1 MRKMLACVSLA
12 ALLASG
18 CDFVKVSGGGGESSG
33 QVVQVDPKAVTPADL
48 KAAVS
53 DPRVKKFY
61 EGRGWQAVWTGERA
75 EQLTGAFEDAAR
87 HAIDAKSYAEQSTK
101 GASAAEREAG
111 LTLAAIEYG
120 QALATGA
127 VDPRKLFE
135 VYTVPMSK
143 ADVVGGL
150 GKAVEQGGVRQ
161 WLASLAPQDA
171 EYKALS
177 DAYLAYRQ
185 KAGQER
191 RAAVAPGE
199 QIRPGKKD
207 PRVAQIRDGLRAN
220 GYLAAAPAAPPAGD
234 AKAKEGKA
242 KAAAPAA
249 AGDVYGAEMVA
260 AVKKVQADYGIEAD
274 GVIGNSTIEAL
285 NTGARDRARILAVNL
300 ERRRWLDRAPPAT
313 RIDVN
318 TAAAELH
325 YYKDGAEKDRRRVVV
340 GQPDWETPEL
350 GSPIARLVANP
361 PWTVPESIAKEE
373 ILPKARPMAKENRH
387 EERRW
392 FSSGSEIG
400 AGLVK
405 FDMIN
410 DSDLPSRTPSRRF
423 PSTQRHASPGLA
435 VENAVEF
442 ARFSPGRRQAR
453 GFARRGDEEETPVE
467 LRQIRYDCSTQSYVD
482 AAGSSFGR
490 PLCWDDMLPPPS
502 PAPFRRGS
510 RPRSRYRA
518 VVLPIEM
525 GGTDCCGGD
534 RVVLH
539 ASCRMSF

>member
-1 MRKMLACVSLA
+1 MRKILACVSLA
-12 ALLASG
+12 ALLAGG
-18 CDFVKVSGGGGESSG
+18 CDFVKTSGGGGGSG

-61 EGRGWQAVWTGERA
+61 EARGWQAVWTGERA
-75 EQLTGAFEDAAR
+75 QELTAAFEDAAR
-87 HAIDAKSYAEQSTK
+87 HAIDAKSYAEHSTR

-161 WLASLAPQDA
+161 WLAGLAPQDA

-191 RAAVAPGE
+191 KAVIAPGE
-199 QIRPGKKD
+199 QIKPGKKD
-207 PRVAQIRDGLRAN
+207 PRVAQIREGLRAN

-234 AKAKEGKA
+234 ARAKSG
-242 KAAAPAA
+242 KAAAAEPTA
-249 AGDVYGAEMVA
+249 AGGNVYGADMVA
-260 AVKKVQADYGIEAD
+260 AVKKVQSDYGIEAD

-325 YYKDGAEKDRRRVVV
+325 YFKDGAEKDRRRVVV

-373 ILPKARPMAKENRH
+373 IIPKGAAYMAKENIVTKNGRLVQQPGPK
-387 EERRW
+387 
-392 FSSGSEIG
+392 S
-400 AGLVK
+400 ALGLVK
-405 FDMIN
+405 FDMLN
-410 DSDLPSRTPSRRF
+410 DEQIYLHDTPAKALF
-423 PSTQRHASPGLA
+423 ASTQRHASHGCSR

-442 ARFSPGRRQAR
+442 ARLLAQDDGKLEAFDKAM
-453 GFARRGDEEETPVE
+453 ATKKETPVE
-467 LRQIRYDCSTQSYVD
+467 LSTKIPVRLLYHSAYLD
-482 AAGSSFGR
+482 GGR
-490 PLCWDDMLPPPS
+490 VVFRADPYAWDDKVAAALGLGGPV
-502 PAPFRRGS
+502 
-510 RPRSRYRA
+510 RPR
-518 VVLPIEM
+518 VKTKIDDIGP
-525 GGTDCCGGD
+525 
-534 RVVLH
+534 
-539 ASCRMSF
+539 

>member
-1 MRKMLACVSLA
+1 MRKIMACVSLM
-12 ALLASG
+12 ALLAGG
-18 CDFVKVSGGGGESSG
+18 CDFVNSSGGGSSSG
-33 QVVQVDPKAVTPADL
+33 EAVQVDPKAVTPADL

-61 EGRGWQAVWTGERA
+61 EARGWQAVWTGERVQ
-75 EQLTGAFEDAAR
+75 ELNGAFEDAAR
-87 HAIDAKSYAEQSTK
+87 HAIDAKSYVEHATK

-127 VDPRKLFE
+127 VDPRKVFE

-150 GKAVEQGGVRQ
+150 GKAVEQGGVRA
-161 WLASLAPQDA
+161 WLAGLAPQDA

-199 QIRPGKKD
+199 QIKPGRKD
-207 PRVAQIRDGLRAN
+207 PRVAQIREGLRAN
-220 GYLAAAPAAPPAGD
+220 GYLAAEPPAPD
-234 AKAKEGKA
+234 LKAKDGKA
-242 KAAAPAA
+242 KAAAPAG
-249 AGDVYGAEMVA
+249 GDVYGADMVA
-260 AVKKVQADYGIEAD
+260 AVKKVQADYGIETD

-300 ERRRWLDRAPPAT
+300 ERRRWLDRAPPPT

-325 YYKDGAEKDRRRVVV
+325 YFKDGTEKDRRRVVV

-373 ILPKARPMAKENRH
+373 ILPKGAAYMAKENIVMKNGRLVQ
-387 EERRW
+387 EPGPK
-392 FSSGSEIG
+392 S
-400 AGLVK
+400 ALGLVK
-405 FDMIN
+405 LDMIN
-410 DSDLPSRTPSRRF
+410 DEQIYLHDTPAKALF
-423 PSTQRHASPGLA
+423 ASTQRHASHGCSR

-442 ARFSPGRRQAR
+442 ARLLAQDDGKLEAFDKALATR
-453 GFARRGDEEETPVE
+453 EETPVE
-467 LRQIRYDCSTQSYVD
+467 LSTRIPVRLLYHSAYVD
-482 AAGSSFGR
+482 GGR
-490 PLCWDDMLPPPS
+490 VVFRTDPYAWDDKVAAAL
-502 PAPFRRGS
+502 GLGGQV
-510 RPRSRYRA
+510 RPR
-518 VVLPIEM
+518 VKVKVDDIGP
-525 GGTDCCGGD
+525 
-534 RVVLH
+534 
-539 ASCRMSF
+539 

>member
-1 MRKMLACVSLA
+1 MRKILACVSLA
-12 ALLASG
+12 ALLAGG
-18 CDFVKVSGGGGESSG
+18 CDFVKTSGGAGGSSG

-48 KAAVS
+48 QAAVS

-61 EGRGWQAVWTGERA
+61 EARGWQAVWTGERA
-75 EQLTGAFEDAAR
+75 KELTAAFDDAAR
-87 HAIDAKSYAEQSTK
+87 HAIDAKTYAEHATK

-135 VYTVPMSK
+135 VYTVPMAK
-143 ADVVGGL
+143 GDVTAGL
-150 GKAVEQGGVRQ
+150 GKAVEQGGVRE

-171 EYKALS
+171 EYRALS

-191 RAAVAPGE
+191 KAVIAAGE
-199 QIRPGKKD
+199 QIKPGKKD
-207 PRVAQIRDGLRAN
+207 PRVAQIREGLRAN
-220 GYLAAAPAAPPAGD
+220 GYLAAAPAAGD
-234 AKAKEGKA
+234 PKAEARGEKA

-249 AGDVYGAEMVA
+249 AGDVYGADMVA

-300 ERRRWLDRAPPAT
+300 ERRRWLDRAPPPT

-325 YYKDGAEKDRRRVVV
+325 YFKDGAEKDRRRVVV

-373 ILPKARPMAKENRH
+373 ILPKGAAYMAKENIVMKNGKLVQQPGPK
-387 EERRW
+387 
-392 FSSGSEIG
+392 S
-400 AGLVK
+400 ALGLVK

-410 DSDLPSRTPSRRF
+410 NQQIYLHDTPAKALF
-423 PSTQRHASPGLA
+423 ASTQRHASHGCSR

-442 ARFSPGRRQAR
+442 ARLIAQDDGKLEAFDKAM
-453 GFARRGDEEETPVE
+453 ATKEETPVE
-467 LRQIRYDCSTQSYVD
+467 LSNKIPVRLLYHSAYLDGGRVVFRTDPYAWDDKVAAALGLPGQIR
-482 AAGSSFGR
+482 
-490 PLCWDDMLPPPS
+490 
-502 PAPFRRGS
+502 
-510 RPRSRYRA
+510 PRVKVKIA
-518 VVLPIEM
+518 DVGP
-525 GGTDCCGGD
+525 
-534 RVVLH
+534 
-539 ASCRMSF
+539 

>member
-1 MRKMLACVSLA
+1 MRKILACVSLA
-12 ALLASG
+12 ALLAGG
-18 CDFVKVSGGGGESSG
+18 CNFVKTSGGGGGGESSG
-33 QVVQVDPKAVTPADL
+33 PVVQVDPKAVTAADL
-48 KAAVS
+48 QGAVS

-61 EGRGWQAVWTGERA
+61 EARNWQPVWTGERA
-75 EQLTGAFEDAAR
+75 QELTGAFEDAAR
-87 HAIDAKSYAEQSTK
+87 HAIDAKSFAEHATK

-150 GKAVEQGGVRQ
+150 GKAVEQGGVRP

-185 KAGQER
+185 KVGQEHKTLI
-191 RAAVAPGE
+191 APGE
-199 QIRPGKKD
+199 QIKPGKKD
-207 PRVAQIRDGLRAN
+207 ARVAQIREGLRAN
-220 GYLAAAPAAPPAGD
+220 GYLAAAPAAAPVGE
-234 AKAKEGKA
+234 AKAKGKA
-242 KAAAPAA
+242 QAAAG
-249 AGDVYGAEMVA
+249 GDVYGADMVA
-260 AVKKVQADYGIEAD
+260 AVKKAQADYGIEAD

-325 YYKDGAEKDRRRVVV
+325 YFKDGAEKDRRRVVV

-361 PWTVPESIAKEE
+361 PWTIPDSIAEKE
-373 ILPKARPMAKENRH
+373 IRPKGAAYMAKENIVTKNGRLVQ
-387 EERRW
+387 E
-392 FSSGSEIG
+392 SGPKS
-400 AGLVK
+400 ALGLVK

-410 DSDLPSRTPSRRF
+410 DEQIYLHDTPSKALF
-423 PSTQRHASPGLA
+423 ASTQRHASHGCSR

-442 ARFSPGRRQAR
+442 ARLLAQDDGKLEAFDKAM
-453 GFARRGDEEETPVE
+453 ATKEETPVE
-467 LRQIRYDCSTQSYVD
+467 LSNKIPVRLLYHSAYVD
-482 AAGSSFGR
+482 GGR
-490 PLCWDDMLPPPS
+490 VVFRTDPYAWDDKVAAALGLGGPV
-502 PAPFRRGS
+502 
-510 RPRSRYRA
+510 RPR
-518 VVLPIEM
+518 VKVNVDDVGP
-525 GGTDCCGGD
+525 
-534 RVVLH
+534 
-539 ASCRMSF
+539 

>member
-18 CDFVKVSGGGGESSG
+18 CDFVKTSGGGSGSG
-33 QVVQVDPKAVTPADL
+33 QAVQVDPKAVTPAEL

-75 EQLTGAFEDAAR
+75 QELTGAFEDAAR
-87 HAIDAKSYAEQSTK
+87 HAIDAKSYVEHATK

-135 VYTVPMSK
+135 VYTVPMPK

-171 EYKALS
+171 EYRALS

-185 KAGQER
+185 KAGQEHKV
-191 RAAVAPGE
+191 AVAPGE
-199 QIRPGKKD
+199 QIKPGKKD
-207 PRVAQIRDGLRAN
+207 PRVAQIREGLRAN
-220 GYLAAAPAAPPAGD
+220 GYLAAEPAAPPAAE
-234 AKAKEGKA
+234 AKAKGAKA

-249 AGDVYGAEMVA
+249 GDVYGSDMVA

-325 YYKDGAEKDRRRVVV
+325 YFKDGTEKDRRKVVV

-373 ILPKARPMAKENRH
+373 ILPKGAAYMAKENIVMKNGKLVQQPGPK
-387 EERRW
+387 
-392 FSSGSEIG
+392 S
-400 AGLVK
+400 ALGLVK

-410 DSDLPSRTPSRRF
+410 NQQIYLHDTPAKALF
-423 PSTQRHASPGLA
+423 ASTQRHASHGCSR

-442 ARFSPGRRQAR
+442 ARLLAQDDGKLEAFDKAM
-453 GFARRGDEEETPVE
+453 ATKEETPVE
-467 LRQIRYDCSTQSYVD
+467 LSNKIPVRLLYHSAYVD
-482 AAGSSFGR
+482 GGR
-490 PLCWDDMLPPPS
+490 VVFRTDPYAWDDKVAAAL
-502 PAPFRRGS
+502 GLGGQV
-510 RPRSRYRA
+510 RPR
-518 VVLPIEM
+518 VKVKVDDVGP
-525 GGTDCCGGD
+525 
-534 RVVLH
+534 
-539 ASCRMSF
+539 